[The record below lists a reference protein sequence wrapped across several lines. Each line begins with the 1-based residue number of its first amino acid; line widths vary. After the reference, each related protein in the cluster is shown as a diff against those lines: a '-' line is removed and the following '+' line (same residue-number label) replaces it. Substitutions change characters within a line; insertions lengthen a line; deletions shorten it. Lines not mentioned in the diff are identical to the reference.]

1 MSNAVSEWLIYSKSS
16 SVPKVDIMTNL
27 NYHRLRHFSSYKTCA
42 CWGVRVGCRD
52 RRSSKLLCQLIH
64 IQIDQLSSPSHL
76 HGLLWIICS
85 PWERRALNSNH
96 FEICESIKTI
106 FVTLKKTD
114 IHWAVCPTRESQRD
128 YTLILSNSNHPANS
142 SFERIQ
148 QTQIIH
154 LWVKGDKKRTQYIK
168 IRK

>member
-1 MSNAVSEWLIYSKSS
+1 MKTVYVGGMGVSCS
-16 SVPKVDIMTNL
+16 
-27 NYHRLRHFSSYKTCA
+27 
-42 CWGVRVGCRD
+42 D
-52 RRSSKLLCQLIH
+52 RRSSKPLCQLIH
-64 IQIDQLSSPSHL
+64 TQIDPLSSPLHL

-85 PWERRALNSNH
+85 SWERRALNSNN
-96 FEICESIKTI
+96 
-106 FVTLKKTD
+106 LKSVNLLKPYLYSKKID

-142 SFERIQ
+142 FFERIW

-154 LWVKGDKKRTQYIK
+154 LRVRGDKKRTQYIK